1 MISKAKKYELY
12 KPKKFLGQNFLV
24 DENVAK
30 KIVRSL
36 DISEYDTIVEIGPGQ
51 HALTKHLAGMTNNFY
66 AVELDKSIYEKLQT
80 EYDGKIN
87 LIHKDFLKT
96 DLLNDFGSEV
106 VSGKKIKIIGNIPY
120 NITTEIL
127 FKLFAQSEL
136 IESAVLMMQKE
147 VAKRLVSEPNTKDYG
162 ILAVQTQFYARSELL
177 FHVPP
182 TAFFPKPNVTSSV
195 VKFHFDKDTSGL
207 KDKILFKEIVRE
219 SFGQRRKTMRNS
231 LKKFMERYEIN
242 ENDVKGFDFT
252 RRPENLKPGEF
263 VELSNVVSQFLSEKN
278 ETKN

>member
-24 DENVAK
+24 DENIAK

-36 DISEYDTIVEIGPGQ
+36 DVSEDDIVVEIGPGQ
-51 HALTKHLAGMTNNFY
+51 QALTKHLAGLTKNFY
-66 AVELDKSIYEKLQT
+66 AVELDKYIYEKLQS
-80 EYDGKIN
+80 EHEGKIK

-96 DLLNDFGSEV
+96 DLEKDFGILPDSK
-106 VSGKKIKIIGNIPY
+106 SKLKIIGNIPY

-127 FKLFAQSEL
+127 FKLFSQSEL
-136 IESAVLMMQKE
+136 IESAVLMMQRE
-147 VAKRLVSEPNTKDYG
+147 VAKRLVSVPDTKDYG
-162 ILAVQTQFYARSELL
+162 ILAVQTQFYTRSELL

-207 KDKILFKEIVRE
+207 KDKVLFKEIVRE

-231 LKKFMERYEIN
+231 LKKFMERYDIN
-242 ENDVKGFDFT
+242 ENEITGFDFT
-252 RRPENLKPGEF
+252 RRPENLKPAEF
-263 VELSNVVSQFLSEKN
+263 ITLSNTVSLLLSKRSE
-278 ETKN
+278 E